1 MKPRLCLD
9 LDNVLART
17 DDVIRKV
24 IRDYTNGR
32 VLLEYENVVEF
43 DYYRCVDRSGNS
55 ISRDEWRE
63 IHHLFSKP
71 SYLWHV
77 EPVEGIQKYLGAL
90 ESVFDIHIA
99 TARLPEARRATVE
112 WLEDHRFPRHDLHF
126 LRHGEK
132 HKSLGQFLAS
142 VEDSYEQ
149 AADFACTG
157 TTSFLLEHP
166 WNLGKPAVPGLSWS
180 ANWTD
185 LSTSLLNLAH
195 L

>member
-24 IRDYTNGR
+24 IREYTDGR

-43 DYYRCVDRSGNS
+43 DYHRCVDRNGNS
-55 ISRDEWRE
+55 ISRDEWKE
-63 IHHLFSKP
+63 IHHLFTKP
-71 SYLWHV
+71 SYLWRV
-77 EPVEGIQKYLGAL
+77 EPVEGIQRYLDAL
-90 ESVFDIHIA
+90 EPAFDIHIA
-99 TARLPEARRATVE
+99 TARLPEARRVTVE

-142 VEDSYEQ
+142 VEDDYEQ
-149 AADFACTG
+149 AVSFANSG
-157 TTSFLLEHP
+157 TKSFLLEHP
-166 WNLGKPAVPGLSWS
+166 WNVGKPRAQNLTWS
-180 ANWTD
+180 ENWTC
-185 LSTSLLNLAH
+185 LSTTLLNLSRP
-195 L
+195 